1 MRGAA
6 AAGCAAAV
14 NFRLTVR
21 AHARPMAED
30 LRNADLSDLSVRN
43 MTPEQRAE
51 LRRRFRHFLQ
61 NVWKAGSRPV
71 AAPPKKVRR
80 WVPTKRV

>member
-1 MRGAA
+1 
-6 AAGCAAAV
+6 
-14 NFRLTVR
+14 
-21 AHARPMAED
+21 MAED

-61 NVWKAGSRPV
+61 HVWKAGSRPV
-71 AAPPKKVRR
+71 PAAAPKKVRP